1 MGTCRTH
8 WELEGNLMTT
18 HWELGKNEKKILLPA
33 PSPKL
38 KKKKCKAP

>member
-18 HWELGKNEKKILLPA
+18 HWELGKNEKKILLLTPF
-33 PSPKL
+33 PKL
-38 KKKKCKAP
+38 QKKKCKAP